1 MYCRILLQ
9 ELTKT
14 EFNVGYSIKGLKHLT
29 SENKFN
35 PMLPFKRAEFIQ
47 HKPILQ
53 KGMSISGYQPKL
65 QLIIQNH
72 QFDIQH
78 AGGNYILKP
87 SPEAYPF
94 LAENEHATMAVMR
107 ALKFD
112 VPPNGLVFFQT
123 DNLAEAEYAYV
134 IKRYDRK
141 GEEKIHQEQLDGAM
155 NVPEKYGKIRANS
168 HESYISYEQVVLFLL
183 AHLGKTLALQKEL
196 FRRIVYA
203 YLLGN
208 NDLHLRNFSI
218 IHGEKLTLAPIYD
231 FIATAPYTD
240 IFNGGLLALP
250 LLKKEE
256 GNAEL
261 AFGFETQYGCYIG
274 VDFIEFG
281 RNIGLSEKLTKK
293 LLSDLIKEQ
302 TKVEEIYHRSF
313 MPQPDIEKV
322 LTCYRQRLGYLQIFE
337 AEKL

>member
-1 MYCRILLQ
+1 MYCRILLSPLNGKEPQ
-9 ELTKT
+9 AGYSLKGLLELTGNKT
-14 EFNVGYSIKGLKHLT
+14 
-29 SENKFN
+29 FN
-35 PMLPFKRAEFIQ
+35 PLLPFKRSDFLF
-47 HKPILQ
+47 HKPTTQ

-65 QLIIQNH
+65 QLVIKDNQANIVNS
-72 QFDIQH
+72 
-78 AGGNYILKP
+78 GGELILKP

-112 VPPNGLVFFQT
+112 VPPNGLVFFHT
-123 DNLAEAEYAYV
+123 DNLAEAEYAYA
-134 IKRYDRK
+134 IKRYDRN

-168 HESYISYEQVVLFLL
+168 NESYISYEQVVLFLL
-183 AHLGKTLALQKEL
+183 EHLGKTVALQKEL

-218 IHGEKLTLAPIYD
+218 IHAEKLTLAPVYD
-231 FIATAPYTD
+231 FISTAPYTD

-261 AFGFETQYGCYIG
+261 AFGFDTQYGCYIG

-281 RNIGLSEKLTKK
+281 KNIGLSEKLTQK
-293 LLSDLIKEQ
+293 LLTDLLKEQ
-302 TKVEEIYHRSF
+302 PKVEEIYQRSF
-313 MPQPDIEKV
+313 MPQKDIDTV
-322 LTCYRQRLGYLQIFE
+322 LKCYRQRLGYLQIFE